1 VEYRGL
7 EIEIKFKRSRPPS
20 SAAGSV
26 AGTALRAVLMTI
38 YIARRFIQT
47 IILLFLLSIILFAL
61 VNLAPGGPL
70 SAYGGRRIR
79 PEKVEILKRQFGLDK
94 PLPIQYLYWLA
105 GNDWI
110 QVDTDNDGLKD
121 EFGSRKGILRGDFG
135 FSYRTREPVLE
146 EIGLRLPNTV
156 TLMGITMLTALVIA
170 IPIGIYSAV
179 KQYSIF
185 DFFATTFSFA
195 GQAIPEFWLGLLLI
209 LIFYAWLRNP
219 VTGEPLLPPGGMSA
233 LERGFSLSDRLSHLV
248 LPVLTGAL
256 GWIAWYSRFLRSSLL
271 EIIPLNY
278 LRSARARGL
287 PERRVILKHALKN
300 AMIPIVTLL
309 ALDLPYI
316 FTGAVLIETI
326 FSWPGMGRLYYQAA
340 VERDYPLLMAVLIIG
355 AGFIILCNLLA
366 DILYGYLD
374 PRVRYE

>member
-1 VEYRGL
+1 L
-7 EIEIKFKRSRPPS
+7 
-20 SAAGSV
+20 
-26 AGTALRAVLMTI
+26 TT
-38 YIARRFIQT
+38 YIARRLIQT
-47 IILLFLLSIILFAL
+47 TGLLFLLTIILFAL

-79 PEKVEILKRQFGLDK
+79 PERVEILKRQFGLDK

-110 QVDTDNDGLKD
+110 QVDTNNDGLKD
-121 EFGSRKGILRGDFG
+121 ELGSRKGILRGDFG
-135 FSYRTREPVLE
+135 FSYRTREPVLQ
-146 EIGLRLPNTV
+146 EIGLRLPNTI
-156 TLMGITMLTALVIA
+156 TLMGITMLSALAIA
-170 IPIGIYSAV
+170 IPIGIYSAI

-209 LIFYAWLRNP
+209 LIFYARLKNP
-219 VTGEPLLPPGGMSA
+219 VTGEPLFPPGGMSS
-233 LERGFSLSDRLSHLV
+233 LESGFSFSDRLSHLV

-271 EIIPLNY
+271 EILPLNY

-366 DILYGYLD
+366 DILYAYLD

>member
-1 VEYRGL
+1 
-7 EIEIKFKRSRPPS
+7 
-20 SAAGSV
+20 
-26 AGTALRAVLMTI
+26 MTI

-79 PEKVEILKRQFGLDK
+79 PERVEILKRQFGLDK

-121 EFGSRKGILRGDFG
+121 QFGSRKGILRGDFG
-135 FSYRTREPVLE
+135 FSYRTREPVLQ
-146 EIGLRLPNTV
+146 EIGLRLPNTI
-156 TLMGITMLTALVIA
+156 TLMGITMLSALIIA

-179 KQYSIF
+179 KQYSVF

-209 LIFYAWLRNP
+209 LIFYAWLKNP

-233 LERGFSLSDRLSHLV
+233 LESGFSLPDRLSHLV

-271 EIIPLNY
+271 EILPLNY

>member
-1 VEYRGL
+1 M
-7 EIEIKFKRSRPPS
+7 
-20 SAAGSV
+20 A
-26 AGTALRAVLMTI
+26 T
-38 YIARRFIQT
+38 YIARRLVQT

-94 PLPIQYLYWLA
+94 PLPVQYLYWFA

-110 QVDTDNDGLKD
+110 QVDTDGDGIAD
-121 EFGSRKGILRGDFG
+121 ESGSRKGILRGDFG
-135 FSYRTREPVLE
+135 FSYRTREPVLK
-146 EIGLRLPNTV
+146 EISLRFPNTV

-170 IPIGIYSAV
+170 IPIGIYSAI

-209 LIFYAWLRNP
+209 LIFYAWLKNP
-219 VTGEPLLPPGGMSA
+219 WTGEPLFPSGGMSS
-233 LERGFSLSDRLSHLV
+233 LDGGFSLTDRFSHLV

-271 EIIPLNY
+271 EILPLNY
-278 LRSARARGL
+278 LKSARARGL
-287 PERRVILKHALKN
+287 PERTVILKHALKN

-355 AGFIILCNLLA
+355 AAFIILCNLIA
-366 DILYGYLD
+366 DILYAYLD